1 MLCCPG
7 LKQDRKLF
15 RDRIR
20 VLISEPEPEPDPQ
33 LYLGAGTGPES
44 LVRSRNRIR
53 VLISDPE
60 PHSYSGAGTVYEK
73 LTLSATTEKC
83 TSAWG
88 PPYFSAC
95 GDTAPHAEVHFS
107 ASGDTAPHAEI
118 ASSRAETF
126 FPNYHRASRFIT
138 PLVLIVAS
146 ILAWITS

>member
-20 VLISEPEPEPDPQ
+20 VLISEPEPEPDPH

-60 PHSYSGAGTVYEK
+60 PHSYSGAGTVHEK
-73 LTLSATTEKC
+73 LTLSATILTLLR
-83 TSAWG
+83 A
-88 PPYFSAC
+88 YAC
-95 GDTAPHAEVHFS
+95 GNIPGYLHNLILLCSAGAIMFPRNVSSQNKSAMIPAPIIS
-107 ASGDTAPHAEI
+107 A
-118 ASSRAETF
+118 
-126 FPNYHRASRFIT
+126 
-138 PLVLIVAS
+138 
-146 ILAWITS
+146 